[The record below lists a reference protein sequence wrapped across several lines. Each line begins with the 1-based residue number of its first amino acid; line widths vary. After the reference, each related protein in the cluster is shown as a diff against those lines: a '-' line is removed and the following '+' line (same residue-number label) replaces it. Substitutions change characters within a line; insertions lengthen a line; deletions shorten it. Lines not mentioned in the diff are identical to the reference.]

1 MLQLEDLTNGNNMEK
16 QIVLERNKFEN
27 CATEKNNPKWENCIS
42 RISPLPAK
50 PFDIRSPFE
59 RDNNRILHSSA
70 YRRLKHKTQV
80 FFATN
85 NDHVCTRIEH
95 VNHVASISK
104 TIAKALGLNVSL
116 AEAIALGHDLG
127 HSPFGHHGE
136 RIIEKIMDKHGF
148 KTKFWHEKNSL
159 RFVDFIETLPNYTGY
174 KENLNLTYAVRDGI
188 VCHCGEVNENF
199 IKPREE
205 FIDLNTI
212 EKGKQ
217 MPYTFEGCVVKI
229 SDKIA
234 YLGRDIEDAYTY
246 KFFDKEDM
254 MTLKQIAQDA
264 MKQKIKF
271 KDVNTSSLIHE
282 FITNLCINSN
292 PDEGLIFSKEYYEMM
307 NKIKKFNYQKIYS
320 NKRFVPFMDYA
331 KLIIN
336 TIFEFLLSY
345 YDNFN
350 TIHKLS
356 KYSKF
361 YPTLTTDFSDWLVKY
376 SNIDEKLHTLR
387 KYRNKLIYNISD
399 FQDYKQ
405 AIIDYISGMS
415 DNYAIKAYRELIEF

>member
-1 MLQLEDLTNGNNMEK
+1 ME
-16 QIVLERNKFEN
+16 NKTLNKTLCDF
-27 CATEKNNPKWENCIS
+27 AISEKSPKWHNAIS
-42 RISPLPAK
+42 RLSPLSQK
-50 PFDIRSPFE
+50 PYEIRSEFD
-59 RDNNRILHSSA
+59 RDNTRILHSSA

-104 TIAKALGLNVSL
+104 TISKALGLNVSL

-136 RIIEKIMDKHGF
+136 RVIERIMDKHGF
-148 KTKFWHEKNSL
+148 NKKFWHEKNSL
-159 RFVDFIETLPNYTGY
+159 RFVDYIETLPNYSGF
-174 KENLNLTYAVRDGI
+174 KDNLNLTYAVRDGI

-199 IKPREE
+199 IKPRDE
-205 FIDLNTI
+205 FIDLELI
-212 EKGKQ
+212 EKGKY
-217 MPYTFEGCVVKI
+217 MPYTYEGCVVKI
-229 SDKIA
+229 ADKIA
-234 YLGRDIEDAYTY
+234 YLGRDIEDAYNY
-246 KFFDKEDM
+246 KFFEKKDM
-254 MTLKQIAQDA
+254 VLLKQLAQEV

-282 FITNLCINSN
+282 FITNLCLQSN
-292 PDEGLIFSKEYYEMM
+292 PERGLTFSQEHYEMM

-320 NKRFVPFMDYA
+320 NPRFKPFMKYA
-331 KLIIN
+331 DLIIN
-336 TIFEFLLSY
+336 TIFDFLFSY
-345 YDNFN
+345 YSSYQ
-350 TIHKLS
+350 TIDKLK

-361 YPTLTTDFSDWLVKY
+361 YSTLTYDFSDWLIKY

-387 KYRNKLIYNISD
+387 KYRNKIIYNIENEM
-399 FQDYKQ
+399 DYKQ

-415 DNYAIKAYRELIEF
+415 DNYAIKAYSELIEF

>member
-1 MLQLEDLTNGNNMEK
+1 MENTSKIKKSEFSQFAIEEGNYK
-16 QIVLERNKFEN
+16 W
-27 CATEKNNPKWENCIS
+27 KNSIS
-42 RISPLPAK
+42 RLSEISYK
-50 PFDIRSPFE
+50 PYDIRSPFD

-136 RIIEKIMDKHGF
+136 KIIEKIMEKNGF
-148 KTKFWHEKNSL
+148 QKKFWHEKNSL
-159 RFVDFIETLPNYTGY
+159 RFVDVIETLPNYSGF

-199 IKPREE
+199 IKPRED
-205 FIDLNTI
+205 FIDLNLI

-217 MPYTFEGCVVKI
+217 MPYTYEGCIVKI

-234 YLGRDIEDAYTY
+234 YLGRDIEDAYNY

-254 MTLKQIAQDA
+254 MTLKQLAQEV

-282 FITNLCINSN
+282 FITNLCFNSN
-292 PDEGLIFSKEYYEMM
+292 PEKGLGFAKEYYDMM

-320 NKRFVPFMDYA
+320 NKRFIPFMDYA
-331 KLIIN
+331 RLVIN
-336 TIFEFLLSY
+336 TIFDFLLSY
-345 YDNFN
+345 YDEYN
-350 TIHKLS
+350 TLYRLS
-356 KYSKF
+356 KYLRF
-361 YPTLTTDFSDWLVKY
+361 YPTLSIDFTDWLIKY
-376 SNIDEKLHTLR
+376 SNIDEKAHRLR
-387 KYRNKLIYNISD
+387 KYRNKIIYDISS

-415 DNYAIKAYRELIEF
+415 DNYAIKAYKELIEF

>member
-1 MLQLEDLTNGNNMEK
+1 MEK
-16 QIVLERNKFEN
+16 TIELNKNLFCEYS
-27 CATEKNNPKWENCIS
+27 TDENNPKWENAIT
-42 RISPLPAK
+42 RLHPLANK
-50 PFDIRSPFE
+50 PFDIRTPFD
-59 RDNNRILHSSA
+59 RDATRILHSSA

-85 NDHVCTRIEH
+85 NDHICTRIEH

-148 KTKFWHEKNSL
+148 QKKFWHEKNSL
-159 RFVDFIETLPNYTGY
+159 RFVDYIETLPNYSGF
-174 KENLNLTYAVRDGI
+174 KENMNLTYAVRDGI

-199 IKPREE
+199 IKPRND
-205 FIDLNTI
+205 FIDLENI
-212 EKGKQ
+212 EKGHQ
-217 MPYTFEGCVVKI
+217 MPYTYEGCVVKI

-234 YLGRDIEDAYTY
+234 YLGRDIEDAYNY
-246 KFFDKEDM
+246 RFFEKVDM
-254 MTLKQIAQDA
+254 ITLKQLAQEV
-264 MKQKIKF
+264 MKKKIRF

-292 PDEGLIFSKEYYEMM
+292 PDKGLAFSSEYYDMM

-320 NKRFVPFMDYA
+320 NKRFKPFMKYAQLVLEAIFDFLYDYYDG
-331 KLIIN
+331 KN
-336 TIFEFLLSY
+336 TIKRLM
-345 YDNFN
+345 
-350 TIHKLS
+350 
-356 KYSKF
+356 KYTKF
-361 YPTLTTDFSDWLVKY
+361 YPTLTVDFSDWLIKY
-376 SNIDEKLHTLR
+376 SNIDIDLHNLR
-387 KYRNKLIYNISD
+387 KYKNQIIYDIENEV
-399 FQDYKQ
+399 DYKQ

-415 DNYAIKAYRELIEF
+415 DNYAIKTYSELIEF

>member
-1 MLQLEDLTNGNNMEK
+1 MQELQ
-16 QIVLERNKFEN
+16 
-27 CATEKNNPKWENCIS
+27 KNLFSEYAMVESNPKWENAIT
-42 RISPLPAK
+42 RLAPLSHK
-50 PFDIRSPFE
+50 PFDIRSEFD

-104 TIAKALGLNVSL
+104 TISTALGLNVSL

-136 RIIEKIMDKHGF
+136 KIIEKIMEDHGF
-148 KTKFWHEKNSL
+148 YKKFLHEKNYL
-159 RFVDFIETLPNYTGY
+159 RFIDLIETLPNYRGF

-188 VCHCGEVNENF
+188 VCHCGEVNENC
-199 IKPREE
+199 IKPRDE
-205 FIDLNTI
+205 FIDLKLI
-212 EKGKQ
+212 EKGKY
-217 MPYTFEGCVVKI
+217 MPYTYEGCVVKI

-234 YLGRDIEDAYTY
+234 YLGRDIQDAYNY
-246 KFFDKEDM
+246 KFFDKEDLL
-254 MTLKQIAQDA
+254 TLKQLAQEV
-264 MKQKIKF
+264 MKKKIKF

-282 FITNLCINSN
+282 FIVNLCLNSN
-292 PDEGLIFSKEYYEMM
+292 PDKGLTFSKEHYEMM

-320 NKRFVPFMDYA
+320 NPRFIPFMKYA
-331 KLIIN
+331 KLVIN
-336 TIFEFLLSY
+336 DIFDFLLSY
-345 YDNFN
+345 YDGFN
-350 TIHKLS
+350 TLHKLS

-361 YPTLTTDFSDWLVKY
+361 YPTPTNDFSDWLIKY
-376 SNIDEKLHTLR
+376 SNIDEKTHRIR
-387 KYRNKLIYNISD
+387 KYRNILIYDIENIS
-399 FQDYKQ
+399 DYKQ

-415 DNYAIKAYRELIEF
+415 DNYAIKIYKELTEF